1 MMRKFLDWAIIVAA
15 TGFIAILALS
25 AVYDHTIIW
34 LHVFQAL
41 MYVAVIALVLRRD
54 RLGYFLGVSIAAL
67 WNYTAMF
74 VDNFFRNGLRALAH
88 LTATGQLTHP
98 DQLIAVG
105 AVTFHFVIIAAGLV
119 LIVQTSR
126 RAGADLLRLI
136 VVFAVSTGYFA
147 ADVALCQPRYLQL
160 FPRMLHPHGLF

>member
-1 MMRKFLDWAIIVAA
+1 MRRFLDGAIIAA
-15 TGFIAILALS
+15 AIGFIAILALS
-25 AVYDHTIIW
+25 AVFDHTIIW

-41 MYVAVIALVLRRD
+41 MYVVVIALVLRRD

-67 WNYTAMF
+67 WNYSAMF
-74 VDNFFRNGLRALAH
+74 VDNFFRNGLRALTH

-105 AVTFHFVIIAAGLV
+105 AVAFHFVMIAASLI

-126 RAGADLLRLI
+126 RAGPDLARLL
-136 VVFAVSTGYFA
+136 VVFIVSAAYFA
-147 ADVALCQPRYLQL
+147 ADITLCQPRYLAL
-160 FPRMLHPHGLF
+160 FPRMLRPHGLF